1 MESFPPPD
9 KKKRT
14 EINKRANARRDPAE
28 RNPHFSLTIEVKKDQ
43 QSRLEAIKQ
52 RINNAKL
59 ALGIDRKT
67 STMQNADLRERLL
80 SYFEMI
86 CPSAVESSSS
96 SITKTDVHEGP
107 ITAPSQPAQPSSSSV
122 ELPVR
127 RQTRK
132 GQIYVESTVDDGC
145 YVCTKS
151 SLQALCKYF
160 TTNPL
165 CEFCGKDYKWG
176 SATFSSQGH
185 VCKIEVPCVCNDSV
199 TWLSSGVLGHPAK
212 YYANVR

>member
-1 MESFPPPD
+1 MLRLLYDSTRKMESFPPPD

-14 EINKRANARRDPAE
+14 EINKHANARRDPAE

-52 RINNAKL
+52 RLSNAKS
-59 ALGIDRKT
+59 ALGIDRKS
-67 STMQNADLRERLL
+67 STTQNADLIERLL

-86 CPSAVESSSS
+86 CSSTVESSSS
-96 SITKTDVHEGP
+96 SITKIDVLDGP
-107 ITAPSQPAQPSSSSV
+107 RTALSQSVQPSSSSV
-122 ELPVR
+122 EVRDR

-132 GQIYVESTVDDGC
+132 RQIYVDSTLDDGC

-160 TTNPL
+160 ITNPL
-165 CEFCGKDYKWG
+165 CEFCGVDYMYTWA

-185 VCKIEVPCVCNDSV
+185 VCKIEVPCV
-199 TWLSSGVLGHPAK
+199 
-212 YYANVR
+212 

>member
-52 RINNAKL
+52 RINNAKS

-67 STMQNADLRERLL
+67 STTQNADLMERLL
-80 SYFEMI
+80 LYFEMI
-86 CPSAVESSSS
+86 HPSAVESSSS
-96 SITKTDVHEGP
+96 SSAKSDVLKGP
-107 ITAPSQPAQPSSSSV
+107 ITTPSQPVQPSPSSV
-122 ELPVR
+122 EVPAR
-127 RQTRK
+127 QQTRK
-132 GQIYVESTVDDGC
+132 RQIYVESTVDDGC

-151 SLQALCKYF
+151 SLQALCKYL

-165 CEFCGKDYKWG
+165 CEFVARITNGVPLLFQVK
-176 SATFSSQGH
+176 ATF
-185 VCKIEVPCVCNDSV
+185 
-199 TWLSSGVLGHPAK
+199 
-212 YYANVR
+212 VRLKFPV

>member
-1 MESFPPPD
+1 M
-9 KKKRT
+9 
-14 EINKRANARRDPAE
+14 
-28 RNPHFSLTIEVKKDQ
+28 TIKVKKDQ

-52 RINNAKL
+52 RINNAKS
-59 ALGIDRKT
+59 ALVIERKT
-67 STMQNADLRERLL
+67 STMQNADLMERLL
-80 SYFEMI
+80 SYFGMI
-86 CPSAVESSSS
+86 RPSAVESSSS
-96 SITKTDVHEGP
+96 SSTKTDVLEGP
-107 ITAPSQPAQPSSSSV
+107 IMAPSQPAQPSSSSV
-122 ELPVR
+122 EVPVR
-127 RQTRK
+127 QQTQKR
-132 GQIYVESTVDDGC
+132 QIYVESTVDDGC

-185 VCKIEVPCVCNDSV
+185 VCKIKVPCVCNDLA
-199 TWLSSGVLGHPAK
+199 TWLSSGVLGYPAK

>member
-43 QSRLEAIKQ
+43 QSRLEVIKQ

-67 STMQNADLRERLL
+67 STMQNADLMERLL

-96 SITKTDVHEGP
+96 SITKTDVREGP
-107 ITAPSQPAQPSSSSV
+107 ITAPSQPAQP
-122 ELPVR
+122 
-127 RQTRK
+127 
-132 GQIYVESTVDDGC
+132 
-145 YVCTKS
+145 
-151 SLQALCKYF
+151 
-160 TTNPL
+160 
-165 CEFCGKDYKWG
+165 
-176 SATFSSQGH
+176 
-185 VCKIEVPCVCNDSV
+185 
-199 TWLSSGVLGHPAK
+199 
-212 YYANVR
+212 